1 MELKA
6 SAESV
11 YDKSE
16 IDTKLQ
22 DVLTQADNRYPTLLT
37 QNLEWTVGSGGD
49 YEDLQTAINEASKYK
64 SISNYKINIVLKS
77 SYIIN
82 STIFFYGDLSFI
94 NITAESNSEI
104 TVDLSNMSYFYPNE
118 GGMFILINCNSPIF

>member
-1 MELKA
+1 MTSDIIQNSDDLGALEDEVAGL
-6 SAESV
+6 
-11 YDKSE
+11 
-16 IDTKLQ
+16 ITTLNTK
-22 DVLTQADNRYPTLLT
+22 TPKLLT
-37 QNLEWTVGSGGD
+37 ESLTWEVGSGGD

-104 TVDLSNMSYFYPNE
+104 TVNLSNMSYFYPNE
-118 GGMFILINCNSPIF
+118 G